1 MLKQYL
7 QKFFANKFYP
17 TTKRDWYA
25 EKGYVGNNDQEKFI
39 NFLQNQ
45 QFEGEKFHTEF
56 QSVNLSRQFISSTED
71 TVLDSVMISPNKF
84 NNKTIVNKNLYFI
97 FFQGRGEYYE
107 SRFRDMAI
115 QAYKTGANVIGFNPK
130 GFCSSTGNTQK
141 LSDIV
146 EDGIAVIKYLMDT
159 YKLNSNQI
167 ILQGNS
173 LGGGVQEMVS
183 EYFRK
188 NYNYHFRQINS
199 NSFKNLSAVIACSYK
214 IPFLE
219 YIIKPILLYA
229 GWEIITNRNFYSTGI
244 YRCVLRRL
252 NDRTILKEA
261 EFFHMINIENDNKN
275 CPNEYCKINK
285 WLYENCQL
293 TLDDDEIDP
302 HLPSLN
308 HFYFTY
314 KDYRYS
320 VYELINIYINE
331 SNKYV

>member
-17 TTKRDWYA
+17 TIKCDWYA
-25 EKGYVGNNDQEKFI
+25 DKGYGGHDNQERFI

-45 QFEGEKFHTEF
+45 QLEGEKFYAEF
-56 QSVNLSRQFISSTED
+56 QSVNILRQFIPSVD
-71 TVLDSVMISPNKF
+71 GAVLDSVMISPNKF
-84 NNKTIVNKNLYFI
+84 NEKTIVNKNLYFI
-97 FFQGRGEYYE
+97 FFQGRSEYYE

-115 QAYKTGANVIGFNPK
+115 QAHQTGANVFGFNPK
-130 GFCSSTGNTQK
+130 GFCSSTGHTQK
-141 LSDIV
+141 LHDIV
-146 EDGIAVIKYLMDT
+146 DDGIAVIKYLIDK

-183 EYFRK
+183 EHFRK

-214 IPFLE
+214 MPFLE
-219 YIIKPILLYA
+219 WIIKPILLYA
-229 GWEIITNRNFYSTGI
+229 GWEIITNKNFYSTGV

-261 EFFHMINIENDNKN
+261 EFFYMINIENDDKN
-275 CPNEYCKINK
+275 CPNEYREVNK

-293 TLDDDEIDP
+293 TLDDDVIDP

-308 HFYFTY
+308 HFYFIN
-314 KDYRYS
+314 KEGKHS